1 VRCSLFFCEHDE
13 KKGKANDRRI
23 NMFVIVEG
31 IHDTGKT
38 SLIERLCSGS
48 DTPYLLFQSKRLFP
62 ELANIRNMSI
72 SDFAT
77 GTNCAIAWFAQ
88 CFSTTIDVVFDR
100 LHFSEFAYS
109 RLFRDADF
117 TIAMNRFRIVDDKL
131 SLYNVKLIYLYCSYD
146 VIFDRCKSKNEQ
158 YTEEHHQQLTEHFSK
173 LLEATNISHC
183 SIDTG
188 KKDQDAAFKIATDFL
203 RSTDEKK
210 SVG

>member
-1 VRCSLFFCEHDE
+1 
-13 KKGKANDRRI
+13 
-23 NMFVIVEG
+23 MFVIVEG

-38 SLIERLCSGS
+38 SLIEKLCSS
-48 DTPYLLFQSKRLFP
+48 QDTSNLLGLDVKVPFVLFQSKRLFP

-88 CFSTTIDVVFDR
+88 SFSATTDVVFDR

-131 SLYNVKLIYLYCSYD
+131 AMHSVRLIYLHCSYD
-146 VIFDRCKSKNEQ
+146 VILDRRKSKNEQ
-158 YTEEHHQQLTEHFSK
+158 YTEDHHQQLTEHFCK
-173 LLEATNISHC
+173 LLEVTSILHC
-183 SIDTG
+183 CIDTG
-188 KKDQDAAFKIATDFL
+188 RNDQEATFKKAFDFL
-203 RSTDEKK
+203 RCENDKPIGWRQDEKK
-210 SVG
+210 SVS